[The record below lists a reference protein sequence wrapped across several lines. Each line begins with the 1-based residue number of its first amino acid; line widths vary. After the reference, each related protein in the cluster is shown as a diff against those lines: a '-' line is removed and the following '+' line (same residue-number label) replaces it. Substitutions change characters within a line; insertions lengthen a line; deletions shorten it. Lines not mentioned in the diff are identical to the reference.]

1 MNMKRHLIM
10 VSALLLVL
18 PAFLFAQDKSH
29 PGEKAGSLW
38 KGAGTP
44 FQNVMDINNIS
55 IWAKADGWHPN
66 VHNGVA
72 AGTYPKGT
80 NGWGWAAGWLFG
92 GKVNDGGTQTVRVG
106 GCLDRPG
113 LQAGKILTD
122 ASGHVTGR
130 EDPSAADVRV
140 FRVRPDWE
148 TADLTDDAA
157 YFYDKSKSQVT
168 DADIAAIRTQYE
180 TDWDEWPASKGAPY
194 QDVNGNGSYDS
205 GTDVPGI
212 PGADQTLWLAAND
225 LSEEQTTQFYGS
237 IPTGIEFQLCL
248 WAYASSTP
256 LNDVVF
262 YQAKWIYKGTAT
274 TPAGSTIDSMYVAY
288 WADPDLGDYTD
299 DFVGCDTVLNLGF
312 AWNSSAVDRDFRALG
327 LPPPSFGWDFLNGTS
342 RRTGDPND
350 SAIVDLQWR
359 KGYKY
364 VLDKSFAGFIRGAA
378 GVQDPPYPG
387 GQYTQTLQW
396 YNAMRGFQ
404 PTPAYPQGV
413 PYTDPSTGVTT
424 RYTVA
429 GDPVRG
435 TGWIDGLDIPPGD
448 RRLSMVNGPF
458 TLSLG
463 DTAGIVLAMVG
474 GMGADNLSSITVM
487 KYNDN
492 FAQFAFDNLFV
503 LPKPPSPP
511 KVEVAQLHNEA
522 VLSWGD
528 PTQVN
533 LTENTPSQGFE
544 FEGYNVY
551 QFPTPASTVKDAQK
565 IATYDVV
572 NNVAT
577 IVDQSVDPSSGVII
591 TVPSEVGRNSGV
603 QRYIKLTKDAFSG
616 KPLTDGRP
624 YYYAVTAYS
633 YNGSQEVPFHALESA
648 PVILTVTPQS
658 PKPGTR
664 YLSTSGDTLTVTH
677 TGTTEGSVIPI
688 VVDPTKV
695 TGHTYNVN
703 FTLLSDG
710 STTWTLTDAT
720 TGQAKVTGQTNQSG
734 DDNYPI
740 VDGLLVKVMGPTTP
754 GMAGYTIPNGTREW
768 SSAGANW
775 GTEGFGGAM
784 GMAFNSWY
792 SSSTIGPDKLHNV
805 LIKFGTAAAPW
816 DPNSPPSDANYSYG
830 YRYLRNATAAPA
842 NSSFAPFIVNATAG
856 YAYQDFKVN
865 VPFSAWDQETDPPTR
880 LAVGFLENNVAAGF
894 VDGVY
899 FPGNSDV
906 TDNVTS
912 REFFFIFA
920 TPYSTTPDPTYQVNI
935 LSETVPMMWY
945 GTPNRR
951 TSNTFHSGD
960 EFLILAS
967 HINTPAVT
975 FTFTA
980 PTIESTPELAKDD
993 VSLINVFPNPYL
1005 GYNELETTRISKFMT
1020 FSHLPQ
1026 RATIRIYTL
1035 GAMLVKTI
1043 VKDDA
1048 SQFTAWDLRNQNNL
1062 PVASGIYIA
1071 HIELPDLGAS
1081 KVLKLAIVQ
1090 EDQFLRIY

>member
-1 MNMKRHLIM
+1 MKRYLMM

-66 VHNGVA
+66 VHSGVA

-92 GKVNDGGTQTVRVG
+92 GKVSDGGSQTVRVG

-113 LQAGKILTD
+113 MQAGKILTD
-122 ASGHVTGR
+122 GAGHVTGR
-130 EDPSAADVRV
+130 EDPAGPDVRV
-140 FRVRPDWE
+140 WRVRPDWA
-148 TADLTDDAA
+148 TADLKDDAA
-157 YFYDKSKSQVT
+157 YFYDKSTSQVT
-168 DADIAAIRTQYE
+168 DADIAAVRAQYQ
-180 TDWDEWPASKGAPY
+180 TDWNEWPAGKGAPY
-194 QDVNGNGSYDS
+194 QDKNGNGTYDPA
-205 GTDVPGI
+205 TDIPGV

-225 LSEEQTTQFYGS
+225 LSESQTTQFYGS
-237 IPTGIEFQLCL
+237 IPIGIEFQLCM

-256 LNDVVF
+256 LNEVVF
-262 YQAKWIYKGTAT
+262 YKAKWIYKGTTT
-274 TPAGSTIDSMYVAY
+274 TPAGSHIDSMYVAY

-299 DFVGCDTVLNLGF
+299 DFVGCDTTLNLGF

-327 LPPPSFGWDFLNGTS
+327 LPPPSFGWDFLNGTA
-342 RRTGDPND
+342 RRTGNPDD

-396 YNAMRGFQ
+396 YNAMRGYQ
-404 PTPAYPQGV
+404 PTPAYPLGV
-413 PYTDPSTGVTT
+413 PYTDPNTGVET

-458 TLSLG
+458 TLNLG
-463 DTAGIVLAMVG
+463 DTAEVVLAMIG
-474 GMGADNLSSITVM
+474 GMGADNLSSITVL

-492 FAQFAFDNLFV
+492 FAQYAFDNLFV
-503 LPKPPSPP
+503 LPKPPATP
-511 KVEVAQLHNEA
+511 KVELAQLHNEA

-533 LTENTPSQGFE
+533 LTENTVVQGFV

-551 QFPTPASTVKDAQK
+551 QFPTAASTVKDATK

-572 NNVAT
+572 NNVTT

-591 TVPSEVGRNSGV
+591 TVPSEAGRNTGV

-616 KPLTDGRP
+616 KPLTDGRA

-633 YNGSQEVPFHALESA
+633 YNGSAEVPFHALESA
-648 PVILTVTPQS
+648 PVILTVIPQP

-664 YLSTSGDTLTVTH
+664 YLASAGDTLAATH
-677 TGTTEGSVIPI
+677 TGTTEGSVIAI

-695 TGHTYNVN
+695 TGHTYNVR
-703 FTLLSDG
+703 FTMLSDG
-710 STTWTLTDAT
+710 STTWGLTDAT
-720 TGQAKVTGQTNQSG
+720 TGSVKLTGQTNQSG

-740 VDGLLVKVMGPTTP
+740 VDGVLVKVMGPTTP
-754 GMAGYTIPNGTREW
+754 GMAGYQIPSGTREW

-775 GTEGFGGAM
+775 GLEGFGGAM

-805 LIKFGTAAAPW
+805 LIKFGDAAAPW
-816 DPNSPPSDANYSYG
+816 DPNSPPSDPNYSYG
-830 YRYLRNATAAPA
+830 YRYLRNATVAAAKPE
-842 NSSFAPFIVNATAG
+842 FAPFIVNATAG
-856 YAYQDFKVN
+856 YAYQDFKLN
-865 VPFSAWDQETDPPTR
+865 VPFSAWDQETTPPTR

-899 FPGNSDV
+899 FPGNSDL
-906 TDNVTS
+906 TDNTTS

-920 TPYSTTPDPTYQVNI
+920 TPYSTTADPTYQVNM
-935 LSETVPMMWY
+935 LSTTVPMMWY

-960 EFLILAS
+960 QFLILAS

-980 PTIESTPELAKDD
+980 PAVESSPELARTD

-1005 GYNELETTRISKFMT
+1005 GFNVQETSRISKFVT
-1020 FSHLPQ
+1020 FSHLP
-1026 RATIRIYTL
+1026 RKATIRIYTL
-1035 GAMLVKTI
+1035 GAMLLKTI
-1043 VKDDA
+1043 VKEDD
-1048 SQFTAWDLRNQNNL
+1048 SQFATWDLRNQSNL

-1071 HIELPDLGAS
+1071 HIDLPDLGTA
-1081 KVLKLAIVQ
+1081 KILKLALVQ